1 MLDDDRTQHR
11 MGDVGGPFHINS
23 VRRDHHDNIHEEDGG
38 DVVRLEHDADGMREG
53 CWEVAEVDE
62 EEGAWLEVV
71 DDELLDDDLVED
83 EDHGD
88 AAHLD
93 DDEVV
98 REDVIHEQRGVVEE
112 QVEEEQ
118 EDVQVEALVMGQHY
132 AYVGDDVDE
141 NLDELQVVDLSE
153 VEMLTLVLDAEAA
166 P

>member
-1 MLDDDRTQHR
+1 MLDDDKTHDR

-53 CWEVAEVDE
+53 CWEVVEVDE
-62 EEGAWLEVV
+62 EEGARLEVV
-71 DDELLDDDLVED
+71 DDEPVGD

-98 REDVIHEQRGVVEE
+98 REDVIHEQHGVVEE
-112 QVEEEQ
+112 QAEEGQ

-132 AYVGDDVDE
+132 AYAGDDVDE

-153 VEMLTLVLDAEAA
+153 AEMLTLVLDGEAV